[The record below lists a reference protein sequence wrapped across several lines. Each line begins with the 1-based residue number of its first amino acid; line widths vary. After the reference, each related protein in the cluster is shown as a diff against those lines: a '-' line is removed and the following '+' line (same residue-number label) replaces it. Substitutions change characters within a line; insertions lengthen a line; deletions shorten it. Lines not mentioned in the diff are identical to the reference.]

1 MSVWERD
8 STNRLVKRESKI
20 DSNQTSSLKVMD
32 DPNRLLPILPPVQA
46 EKTLRE
52 YFSPLAANQP
62 SCIVLPQTTATHFE
76 LKPSVIQL
84 LPSFHGLEREDPYL
98 HIKEFLDICSTFRFQ
113 NFNDESIKLRMFPF
127 SLKDKAKAWLN
138 SLPAGSISTW
148 DELSNKFLT
157 KFFPMSKTNALRRE
171 ISDFYQR
178 EGEQFY
184 ECWERFNDLLL
195 KCPHHGFEKW
205 RLIQCFYNGL
215 TMSNRH
221 MVESMNGGRFLN
233 LHEGAAWDFFNS
245 LSENSQQWDFS
256 NQREKS
262 SQVSRKG
269 LYEVKDDFD
278 VKSTLAT
285 LSRKVDALAL
295 NQSMNHHPSVA
306 NEVCALCSNLSHT
319 AQNCPSLP
327 AYQEAY
333 SEQVHALQSYEKT
346 PNNPY
351 SPTYNPNWRNHPNF
365 SWKQNQ
371 PLSNQGGQQ
380 LNMPN
385 QQFVPPNQV
394 HPPAQQPMSQFVA
407 PQQRKSS
414 LEDTLQSFIQS
425 TQQAFQSNTQAIL
438 KLEHQLGQ
446 LATTVAEREKGKFPS
461 QPIPNPKGVH
471 EVGSSSSH
479 LHEEAKSVMTLRKG
493 KLFDNKVEVPTR
505 KISEP
510 TSSDPVPSRDSSTN
524 DPEESGPPA
533 YIPKAPFPQRLAKV
547 KKGTS
552 TGEIMEIFK
561 QVSINIPL
569 LDAIKQVPSYAK
581 FLKDLC
587 TKKRNL
593 HVTKKAFLTEQTS
606 NLLQCKMPPKFKD
619 PGSPTISCVIGNQ
632 CFDKALLD
640 LGASVNLLPYS
651 VYMQLGLGELK
662 STPIILQL
670 ADRSMKIPRGIIED
684 VLIQIDKF
692 YYPVDFIV
700 IDTQHVHD
708 PKKHTPVILGRPFL
722 ATADALINCRN
733 GNMQLS
739 FGNMTMELNIFNV
752 TKQPQEE
759 DEFVEANM
767 IEELVEDS
775 FISNHNDDPLEACLT
790 HSDLSFND
798 DSAIAKISALLDA
811 PLITDTTKWKAKSEL
826 LPHSE
831 KKIGPSAEAPP
842 KLELKALPDT
852 LEYAFLGE
860 SDTLP
865 VIISS
870 SLDLEQ
876 KGKLLGILKEH
887 KEAIGWTIADIKGI
901 NPVDCMHRIH
911 LDENAKP
918 IREMQRRLNPNMK
931 EVVRAEV
938 IKLLDAGIIYPISD
952 SSWVSPVQVVPK
964 KSGVTVVTNA
974 NNELIPTRVTTGWRV
989 CIDYRKLNS
998 FTRKDHFPLPFI
1010 DQMLDRLAGHD
1021 FYCFLD
1027 GYSGYNQIPIA
1038 PEDQEKTTF
1047 TCPFG
1052 TFAYRRMPFGLC
1064 NAPATFQ
1071 RCMLSIFSDMVER
1084 FLEVFMDDFSVYG
1097 DSFNECLQHLTL
1109 VLQRCKEKNLVLNWE
1124 KCHFMVKQGIVLGHI
1139 ISSKG
1144 IEVDKA
1150 KVDLISNLPYPKSVK
1165 EVRSFLG
1172 HAGFYRRFIKDFSK
1186 ISRPLCNL
1194 LVKDVPFIFDESCL
1208 DAFAKLKKLLTSS
1221 PVIQPPDW
1229 NLPFE
1234 IMCDASDY
1242 AIGAV
1247 LGQRLD
1253 RVPYVIYYASRTL
1266 NDAQLNYSTTEKE
1279 MLAVVF
1285 ALDKFRSYLIGC
1297 KVIIFTD
1304 HAALKYLLTKKDA
1317 KARLI
1322 RWVLLL
1328 QEFDIEFR
1336 DKKGSENVVADHL
1349 SRLDLKF
1356 IPESLPLNESFPDE
1370 QLMSVNVVPWF
1381 ADIVNYLATGQIP
1394 EHWTKQD
1401 RTKFLSK
1408 AKDFFWDDPYLF
1420 KYCADQII
1428 RRCVPDN
1435 EIQSVISFCHEQACG
1450 GHFSAKKTATKILQ
1464 CGFYW
1469 PTLFHDA
1476 YIFCSLCD
1484 RCQRMGSIS
1493 KRNMMP
1499 LNPILVV
1506 EIFDVWGI
1514 DFMGPFPPS
1523 FGYQYIL
1530 VAVDYVS
1537 KWVEAIPCKTN
1548 DHRVVVKFLKSNIL
1562 SRFGFPRTI
1571 ISDGGTHFCNKP
1583 FKTLLDKYSITHKV
1597 ATPYH
1602 PQTSGQVEISNRE
1615 IKQIL
1620 EKTVRPDRKDWSL
1633 RLDDALWA
1641 YRTAFKTPIG
1651 MSPYRLVYGKTC
1663 HLPVEL
1669 EHRAYWAIKKF
1680 NFDMQQ
1686 AGSKRRLQ
1694 LAELEEIR
1702 NDAYDNAKIYKQRM
1716 KVFHDKH
1723 ILRKSFT
1730 PGQKVLLYNSRL
1742 HLFPGKLRSRWSG
1755 PFIIR
1760 TVFPY
1765 GAIEIE
1771 NPKNGDLF
1779 KVNGQRLKP
1788 FLELRTPEVEEILL
1802 DDHVYQD

>member
-1 MSVWERD
+1 
-8 STNRLVKRESKI
+8 
-20 DSNQTSSLKVMD
+20 MD

-62 SCIVLPQTTATHFE
+62 SCIVLRQTTATHFE

-245 LSENSQQWDFS
+245 LSENSQQWNFS

-269 LYEVKDDFD
+269 LYEVKDNFD
-278 VKSTLAT
+278 VKATLAT

-306 NEVCALCSNLSHT
+306 NEVCAICFNLSHT
-319 AQNCPSLP
+319 AQNYPSLP

-380 LNMPN
+380 FNMPN
-385 QQFVPPNQV
+385 QQFVPHNQV
-394 HPPAQQPMSQFVA
+394 YPPAQQPMSQFVA
-407 PQQRKSS
+407 PQQRKPS

-479 LHEEAKSVMTLRKG
+479 QHEEAKSVMTLRRG
-493 KLFDNKVEVPTR
+493 KLFDNKVEVQTR
-505 KISEP
+505 KTSEP
-510 TSSDPVPSRDSSTN
+510 TSSDPVPSQDPSPN

-533 YIPKAPFPQRLAKV
+533 HIPKAPFPQRLTKV

-640 LGASVNLLPYS
+640 LSASVNLLPYS
-651 VYMQLGLGELK
+651 VYIQLGLGELK

-767 IEELVEDS
+767 REELVEDS

-798 DSAIAKISALLDA
+798 DSAIAEISALLDA
-811 PLITDTTKWKAKSEL
+811 PLITDTTKWKTKSEL

-876 KGKLLGILKEH
+876 KGKLLGILKEY

-901 NPVDCMHRIH
+901 NPVDCIHRIH
-911 LDENAKP
+911 LEENAKP

-931 EVVRAEV
+931 EV
-938 IKLLDAGIIYPISD
+938 
-952 SSWVSPVQVVPK
+952 
-964 KSGVTVVTNA
+964 
-974 NNELIPTRVTTGWRV
+974 
-989 CIDYRKLNS
+989 
-998 FTRKDHFPLPFI
+998 
-1010 DQMLDRLAGHD
+1010 
-1021 FYCFLD
+1021 
-1027 GYSGYNQIPIA
+1027 
-1038 PEDQEKTTF
+1038 
-1047 TCPFG
+1047 
-1052 TFAYRRMPFGLC
+1052 
-1064 NAPATFQ
+1064 
-1071 RCMLSIFSDMVER
+1071 
-1084 FLEVFMDDFSVYG
+1084 
-1097 DSFNECLQHLTL
+1097 
-1109 VLQRCKEKNLVLNWE
+1109 
-1124 KCHFMVKQGIVLGHI
+1124 
-1139 ISSKG
+1139 
-1144 IEVDKA
+1144 
-1150 KVDLISNLPYPKSVK
+1150 
-1165 EVRSFLG
+1165 
-1172 HAGFYRRFIKDFSK
+1172 
-1186 ISRPLCNL
+1186 
-1194 LVKDVPFIFDESCL
+1194 DVPFIFDESCL

-1221 PVIQPPDW
+1221 PIIQPPNWD
-1229 NLPFE
+1229 LPFE

-1242 AIGAV
+1242 AVGAV

-1253 RVPYVIYYASRTL
+1253 RVPYVIYYASMTL

-1304 HAALKYLLTKKDA
+1304 HAALKYLFTKKDA

-1408 AKDFFWDDPYLF
+1408 VKDFFWDDPYLF

-1506 EIFDVWGI
+1506 EIFDVWGM

-1583 FKTLLDKYSITHKV
+1583 FNTLLDKYSIAHKV

-1651 MSPYRLVYGKTC
+1651 MSPYQLVYGKAC

-1694 LAELEEIR
+1694 LAELEEIM
-1702 NDAYDNAKIYKQRM
+1702 NDAYENAKIYKQRM

-1723 ILRKSFT
+1723 ILRKVFT
-1730 PGQKVLLYNSRL
+1730 PV
-1742 HLFPGKLRSRWSG
+1742 
-1755 PFIIR
+1755 R

-1779 KVNGQRLKP
+1779 KAKAVDVEDFGNG
-1788 FLELRTPEVEEILL
+1788 F
-1802 DDHVYQD
+1802 D